1 MPQTLVERKLEI
13 LDRIGVTRVD
23 ILMDPDAPGQMAA
36 AKIADAL
43 DTKNIM
49 SRNIKLP
56 VGTDP
61 GELNQRQA
69 KEYLK

>member
-1 MPQTLVERKLEI
+1 ML
-13 LDRIGVTRVD
+13 RVKWP
-23 ILMDPDAPGQMAA
+23 L
-36 AKIADAL
+36 KIADAL